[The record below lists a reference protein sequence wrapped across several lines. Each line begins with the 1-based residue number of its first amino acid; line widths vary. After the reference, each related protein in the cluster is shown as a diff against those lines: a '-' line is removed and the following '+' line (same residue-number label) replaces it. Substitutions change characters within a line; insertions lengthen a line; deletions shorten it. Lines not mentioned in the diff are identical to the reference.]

1 MATAKLTK
9 KEKDFFLV
17 QRALC
22 GEQSAYNK
30 IFTKYR
36 SVLVY
41 QIANI
46 VSEEDIVEDIMM
58 ETFEK
63 AFERFPKFQPDYQLG
78 AWLTRIAVNCAI
90 DHTRKKARVSIT
102 SISENED
109 DDDRPTL
116 QIMDSGYTP
125 EEMLAKNQRIKF
137 IKDSMQALP
146 KHLRKVI
153 QLRYFDECS
162 YDEIAEEMGCEI
174 RKIKSYLHKAK
185 DELIEI
191 VHKRAPKDIL
201 KHNI

>member
-1 MATAKLTK
+1 MAVTKLTK

-17 QRALC
+17 QKALC

-46 VSEEDIVEDIMM
+46 VQEEDIVEDIMM

-63 AFERFPKFQPDYQLG
+63 AFERFKNFQPDYQLG

-125 EEMLAKNQRIKF
+125 EELLAKNQRIKF
-137 IKDSMQALP
+137 IKDSMKELP
-146 KHLRKVI
+146 THLRKVI

-162 YDEIAEEMGCEI
+162 YDEIADIMECEV
-174 RKIKSYLHKAK
+174 RQIKSYLHRAK
-185 DELIEI
+185 NELIQL
-191 VHKRAPKDIL
+191 VQKRAPKDIQVFL
-201 KHNI
+201 